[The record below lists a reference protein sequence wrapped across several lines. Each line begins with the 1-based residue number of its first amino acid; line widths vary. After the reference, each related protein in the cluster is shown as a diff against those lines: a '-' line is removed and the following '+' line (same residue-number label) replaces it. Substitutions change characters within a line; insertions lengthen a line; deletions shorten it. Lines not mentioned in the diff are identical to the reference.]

1 MSGMTKAMFPGCR
14 TAAAVLAVFLFASD
28 ASAADSKIRVMVYN
42 GAYTSLTVHVA
53 QDIGFYKK
61 NGLDAE
67 LVTVASGP
75 AGVAAMLGGSIDFAE
90 PPADQVILNVLRGTD
105 VKIVVGNEV
114 RNFYSLIAANKKSLP
129 NAAKGY
135 PDVVRDF
142 KGKTIGVNSLGA
154 TTHLMMNAMLKDV
167 GLSPNDVTYLAV
179 GSSATALA
187 AWQSGRVDI
196 EVAFTPFPEIVKQLG
211 IGETVLDLSKGEGPE
226 TLQKLGGAFEGFI
239 ATGAFIASNK
249 ATVDGFIKSHVEAIA
264 WMKDA
269 ANHAKLFELVQKY
282 VAVSVIPEDSRA
294 ATIDRMIDAYSGYL
308 GSTVDPA
315 AIPAWNK
322 YLADSGLATRAV
334 MPEEV
339 IYAGAPKP

>member
-1 MSGMTKAMFPGCR
+1 MSGMPGSTFLGCR
-14 TAAAVLAVFLFASD
+14 TAVVAFAVFLFTSG
-28 ASAADSKIRVMVYN
+28 ASAATSKIRVMVYN
-42 GAYTSLTVHVA
+42 GAYTSLTAHVA
-53 QDIGFYKK
+53 QDVGFYQK

-90 PPADQVILNVLRGTD
+90 PPADQVILNVLKGTD

-142 KGKTIGVNSLGA
+142 KGKTIGVNALGA

-167 GLSPNDVTYLAV
+167 GLSPTDVTYLAV

-211 IGETVLDLSKGEGPE
+211 IGEAVLDLSKGEGPE
-226 TLQKLGGAFEGFI
+226 TLQKLGGAFEGFV
-239 ATGAFIASNK
+239 ATGAFIAANK
-249 ATVDGFIKSHVEAIA
+249 ATVDNFIKSHVEAIA
-264 WMKDA
+264 WMKDP
-269 ANHAKLFELVQKY
+269 ANRGKLVDLIQKY
-282 VAVSVIPEDSRA
+282 VAVSIIPEDSRA

-334 MPEEV
+334 TPEEV
-339 IYAGAPKP
+339 IYVDAPKP